1 MRNTRVN
8 RLYLYIHTC
17 ICVCINTHIITKNVY
32 KVNTKEFHSVV
43 AVGGGIVWNMGLQK
57 QPVDGIL
64 GVQWA
69 QQSLDPQHW
78 GSW

>member
-43 AVGGGIVWNMGLQK
+43 AVGGGDSLEYGATETASGWNTWCAVGTAE
-57 QPVDGIL
+57 L
-64 GVQWA
+64 GSPA
-69 QQSLDPQHW
+69 L
-78 GSW
+78 G